1 MARLLAWA
9 PLFACLLL
17 LQPPANRTPVTV
29 SAAISLTEAL
39 EAAARQWASHGGLP
53 VRFNFAAS
61 NVLARQI
68 AAGAPVD
75 LFISAD
81 AAQMDV
87 AQASGEIETTT
98 RVDLLTNRLAVV
110 SSGRIAVAD
119 LRALLQPA
127 IARIA
132 IGDPDAVPAGVYARQ
147 YLLAVGLWEALR
159 PRLVPV
165 GSVRAARAAVES
177 GGADAAFVYESDTAV
192 LRQSVVAFVISDPAA
207 PRIVYPAAIV
217 RRGGNR
223 AGADR
228 FLTFLRSKAAAA
240 IFQQFRFTP
249 VTGTE

>member
-1 MARLLAWA
+1 MVRLLAWVSLIA
-9 PLFACLLL
+9 GLPL
-17 LQPPANRTPVTV
+17 LQTPANRTPVTV

-39 EAAARQWASHGGLP
+39 EVAARQWASLGGLP

-75 LFISAD
+75 LFVSAD

-87 AQASGEIETTT
+87 AQASGEIDTTT

-110 SSGRIAVAD
+110 SSRVAIAD

-132 IGDPDAVPAGVYARQ
+132 IGDPEAVPAGVYTRQ
-147 YLLAVGLWEALR
+147 YLRAVGQWEALR

-165 GSVRAARAAVES
+165 GSVRAALAAVES

-192 LRQSVVAFVISDPAA
+192 LRHAVAAFVISDPAA
-207 PRIVYPAAIV
+207 PRIVYPAAIA

-223 AGADR
+223 AGAER

-240 IFQQFRFTP
+240 IFQQFKFTP
-249 VTGTE
+249 VSGTE